1 MPSGKHIAVYAII
14 ALIAVSIAYR
24 VPAIGSL
31 VFPAKTA

>member
-1 MPSGKHIAVYAII
+1 MPSGKHIAVYAVI

>member
-1 MPSGKHIAVYAII
+1 MPSGKHIAVYAVI

-24 VPAIGSL
+24 IPAIGSL

>member
-1 MPSGKHIAVYAII
+1 MPSAKHIAVYAVI

-24 VPAIGSL
+24 VPSIGSL